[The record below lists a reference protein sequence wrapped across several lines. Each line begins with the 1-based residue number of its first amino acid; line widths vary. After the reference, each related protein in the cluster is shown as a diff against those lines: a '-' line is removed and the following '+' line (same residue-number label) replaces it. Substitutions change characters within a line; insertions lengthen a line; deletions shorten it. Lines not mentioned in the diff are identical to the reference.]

1 MAGRNPNGCGNGR
14 LDSAR
19 LRTTLGLEASAL
31 DLWERAIEQRQLSA
45 RSGGRILRVAR
56 TIADLADDDR
66 VGPGA
71 IAEAL
76 TFRSFDGVAGSA

>member
-1 MAGRNPNGCGNGR
+1 MVRRNPGGCGNGR
-14 LDSAR
+14 VESGR
-19 LRTTLGLEASAL
+19 LSTTLALEPRAL